1 MINIKETKIFN
12 ILSQNHL
19 IKAFSFFSL
28 SQAINAFTN
37 FGILALYTKVL
48 PPADFGKISLIWIFI
63 TVAMII
69 IDGRLN
75 VAFSIKFYKVSK
87 EESTK
92 NIYSIFVYNLLVFS
106 LVYFVFLLHPLLF
119 QKILRIKIT
128 TSDLNIVFLL
138 ILFMI
143 LGSFYTNI
151 LIVSQKPKIYFFIT
165 LVFNTAIITSTVVYL
180 LILKSG
186 YISYLK
192 AYLVSYITISLIG
205 LRYFYI
211 NYKPHRNVIS
221 LINLK
226 ELFKIGGPIIPN
238 SLLLILLT
246 WANRYILNLYSGL
259 SIVGI
264 FSVGYNFAELISYF
278 IVNPFGQALA
288 PVLFKQFTQSKD
300 AYKETMSRVFKY
312 YWLAMFCVMIA
323 YFVILREVFQLF
335 IGAEYMEG
343 YNIIAI
349 LLFGVIFSG
358 VATNILGAT
367 VVMKE
372 KTGKMFLFTFISAF
386 LNIGLNF
393 ILIPRYGMYGAAI
406 ATSLSYVLHFFMIY
420 SYTQKLV
427 FVSYNYK
434 FILKSIIISLF
445 FFALILCLSYLK
457 VNVAIILVLKAITFL
472 FFTILSYKYLE
483 LKNAI
488 KGILDYAIVTK

>member
-1 MINIKETKIFN
+1 
-12 ILSQNHL
+12 
-19 IKAFSFFSL
+19 
-28 SQAINAFTN
+28 
-37 FGILALYTKVL
+37 
-48 PPADFGKISLIWIFI
+48 
-63 TVAMII
+63 
-69 IDGRLN
+69 
-75 VAFSIKFYKVSK
+75 
-87 EESTK
+87 
-92 NIYSIFVYNLLVFS
+92 
-106 LVYFVFLLHPLLF
+106 
-119 QKILRIKIT
+119 
-128 TSDLNIVFLL
+128 
-138 ILFMI
+138 
-143 LGSFYTNI
+143 
-151 LIVSQKPKIYFFIT
+151 
-165 LVFNTAIITSTVVYL
+165 
-180 LILKSG
+180 
-186 YISYLK
+186 
-192 AYLVSYITISLIG
+192 
-205 LRYFYI
+205 
-211 NYKPHRNVIS
+211 
-221 LINLK
+221 
-226 ELFKIGGPIIPN
+226 
-238 SLLLILLT
+238 
-246 WANRYILNLYSGL
+246 LYSGL

-445 FFALILCLSYLK
+445 FFTLILCLSYLK